1 MHVALYCSVAGS
13 ANSSAQDCYTKH
25 VAYSTISSLAGDYLR
40 EIIFQQNGRGKRAF
54 DVILADEVDAML
66 VDNAANMTM
75 LSIPVAGMDKLYFL
89 YASVYQRIKQ
99 TMEIEGPNAE
109 VPDHTDP
116 DFRHQVGLLMEEYES
131 VESSETA
138 RAPQTLPKEL
148 RSLCDKKLAVYFDQS
163 WMGRVHMKRGREYD
177 IVQDKIMVIENRTS
191 GEFQAQSVYGDGL
204 HQFLQLQHSCEL
216 TPESLNSIFISNG
229 AFARK
234 YTEFIGLTGTIG
246 GALDQKALVNSLVP
260 TDQRTQDAKRVRFVF
275 LPRSKWRPF
284 TLFPPLVFE
293 DPKTANEYCMKE
305 IQWCRAA
312 GRPILLV
319 CEDKATAETVA
330 TDLQSRRELQ
340 GRGSIK
346 LYIINDPT
354 LKTFS
359 ASDSL
364 QPGDIVVSTTY
375 GGRGTDYKLTAEAE
389 KNGGLHTIVTFQAA
403 SDRLQNQIFGRSARA
418 GMPGSGVLITYNR
431 FLLSS
436 PTDFESRR
444 IEYSEFMES
453 QYHDSL
459 ADQLKSNVPL
469 NEGCDVLFQRFVGTY
484 AKATAAIK
492 SARIER
498 GLHWYILEAVRNR
511 FGIMMEEL
519 KYEIAAEDDSKRRTS
534 GVSVTQQMVS
544 VFDKWETQILADLAK
559 GDKVITNP
567 RAMVVYAK
575 EIARRADHKDRGY
588 EWKDVERVMDRAIAD
603 DKFMAGPPAHL
614 LRLNAMMKM
623 KKRNARLDSDY
634 EAVKKVLDA
643 ALTAT
648 SYEVEYYGAI
658 SGLIKA
664 DAKADISTQLTRTMD
679 VLMYVQAA
687 IREAQTVLDEA
698 HKKKSDRDADKYFL
712 ELSFDDL
719 PSDMEPKHHAT
730 YKDMCRT
737 DGYIGLPRLT
747 EQRAWSLDWYV

>member
-1 MHVALYCSVAGS
+1 M
-13 ANSSAQDCYTKH
+13 
-25 VAYSTISSLAGDYLR
+25 
-40 EIIFQQNGRGKRAF
+40 
-54 DVILADEVDAML
+54 
-66 VDNAANMTM
+66 
-75 LSIPVAGMDKLYFL
+75 
-89 YASVYQRIKQ
+89 
-99 TMEIEGPNAE
+99 
-109 VPDHTDP
+109 
-116 DFRHQVGLLMEEYES
+116 
-131 VESSETA
+131 
-138 RAPQTLPKEL
+138 
-148 RSLCDKKLAVYFDQS
+148 
-163 WMGRVHMKRGREYD
+163 
-177 IVQDKIMVIENRTS
+177 IENKTS
-191 GEFQAQSVYGDGL
+191 GEFQEQSVYGDSL

-246 GALDQKALVNSLVP
+246 GALDQKALVNSLIP
-260 TDQRTQDAKRVRFVF
+260 TDRRTQDAGRVRFVF

-293 DPKTANEYCMKE
+293 DPKTASEYCMKE
-305 IQWCRAA
+305 IQWCLAA

-319 CEDKATAETVA
+319 CEGKATAEAVA

-340 GRGSIK
+340 GRCSIK
-346 LYIINDPT
+346 LYIINDRT

-403 SDRLQNQIFGRSARA
+403 SDRLQNQIVGRSARA
-418 GMPGSGVLITYNR
+418 GMPGSGVLITCNR

-436 PTDFESRR
+436 STDFESRR

-484 AKATAAIK
+484 VKATTTIK
-492 SARIER
+492 SLKIER

-519 KYEIAAEDDSKRRTS
+519 KYEIAVEDENKRRSS
-534 GVSVTQQMVS
+534 GASVSQRMVS
-544 VFDKWETQILADLAK
+544 AFDKWETQILADLAK
-559 GDKVITNP
+559 GDQVITNP

-575 EIARRADHKDRGY
+575 EIARRANNKDRGY
-588 EWKDVERVMDRAIAD
+588 EWKDVQRVMDRAIAD
-603 DKFMAGPPAHL
+603 DNFMAGPPAHF

-634 EAVKKVLDA
+634 HAVEKNLDA
-643 ALTAT
+643 ALAAV
-648 SYEVEYYGAI
+648 SYEIEYYGAV
-658 SGLIKA
+658 SSLIKA
-664 DAKADISTQLTRTMD
+664 DAKADNSAQLTRTMD
-679 VLMYVQAA
+679 ILMCMQSSIQKAKQVLK
-687 IREAQTVLDEA
+687 EA
-698 HKKKSDRDADKYFL
+698 HNKKSDSDADKFYL

-719 PSDMEPKHHAT
+719 PSDMEPKHHT
-730 YKDMCRT
+730 TFKDMCRT

-747 EQRAWSLDWYV
+747 EEREWSMDWYVWRPAASCCCGLSSHSSYVVLPSGMRSAA